1 MDKTYWEEFY
11 AQQNAEY
18 EPSLFAQF
26 VAAKIKANSKI
37 IELGCG
43 NGRDSVYFA
52 SKNFIIKAVDQC
64 ERQIEFMKAKY
75 SNIKNIDF
83 LTADFT
89 ALSEESKFDVIYS
102 RFTLHSISKEQEDK
116 VCTWA
121 YNSLSTNG
129 FFCIEV
135 RGQKNEIYCKG
146 NKVEG
151 EEDAYIYNNHYRRF
165 LNFDTFCNK
174 LKTIGFALDYAE
186 EKKGFAPFK
195 GTDETYMRVI
205 AVKKNNE

>member
-64 ERQIEFMKAKY
+64 EGQIEFMKEKY
-75 SNIKNIDF
+75 FNIRNIDF

-89 ALSEESKFDVIYS
+89 TLSDESRFDVVYS
-102 RFTLHSISKEQEDK
+102 RFTLHSISKEQEDN
-116 VCTWA
+116 VCAWA
-121 YNSLSTNG
+121 YNNLNNNG

-135 RGQKNEIYCKG
+135 RGQKNEIYRKG
-146 NKVEG
+146 YKVDG
-151 EEDAYIYNNHYRRF
+151 EEDAYIYNDHYRRF

-174 LKTIGFALDYAE
+174 LKNIGFILDYAE

>member
-52 SKNFIIKAVDQC
+52 SKNFMIKAVDQC
-64 ERQIEFMKAKY
+64 EGQIEFMKEKY
-75 SNIKNIDF
+75 SNIRNIDF

-89 ALSEESKFDVIYS
+89 TLSDESRFDVVYS
-102 RFTLHSISKEQEDK
+102 RFTLHSISKEQEDN
-116 VCTWA
+116 VCAWA
-121 YNSLSTNG
+121 YNNLNDNG

-135 RGQKNEIYCKG
+135 RGQKNEIYRKG
-146 NKVEG
+146 DKVDG
-151 EEDAYIYNNHYRRF
+151 EEDAYIYNDHYRRF

-174 LKTIGFALDYAE
+174 LKTIGFTLDYAE

>member
-64 ERQIEFMKAKY
+64 EGQIEFMKAKY

-89 ALSEESKFDVIYS
+89 ALSEESKFDVIY
-102 RFTLHSISKEQEDK
+102 
-116 VCTWA
+116 CT
-121 YNSLSTNG
+121 
-129 FFCIEV
+129 
-135 RGQKNEIYCKG
+135 
-146 NKVEG
+146 
-151 EEDAYIYNNHYRRF
+151 NNFRR
-165 LNFDTFCNK
+165 LVK
-174 LKTIGFALDYAE
+174 LK
-186 EKKGFAPFK
+186 KPQK
-195 GTDETYMRVI
+195 
-205 AVKKNNE
+205 